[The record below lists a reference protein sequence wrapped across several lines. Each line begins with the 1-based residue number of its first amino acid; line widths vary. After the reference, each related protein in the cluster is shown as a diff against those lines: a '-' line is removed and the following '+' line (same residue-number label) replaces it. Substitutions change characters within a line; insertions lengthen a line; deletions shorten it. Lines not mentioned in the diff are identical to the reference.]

1 MTLAQEL
8 VEQWQTLHLA
18 KFGEPISYGDAEQEM
33 KELAD
38 LVRITSPRKEAE
50 NVRPTNNQ
58 GSERGGS

>member
-1 MTLAQEL
+1 MTLAREL

-38 LVRITSPRKEAE
+38 LVRITSQRKEA
-50 NVRPTNNQ
+50 VDARPANNQ
-58 GSERGGS
+58 RSKG